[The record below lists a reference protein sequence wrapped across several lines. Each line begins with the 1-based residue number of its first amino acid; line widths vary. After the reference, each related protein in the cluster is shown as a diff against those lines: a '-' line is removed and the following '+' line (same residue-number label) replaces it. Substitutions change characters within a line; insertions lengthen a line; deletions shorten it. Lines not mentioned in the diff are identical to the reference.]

1 MKWNTRVTEI
11 FGCKYPIL
19 EGAYGGFGKWQFAA
33 AISEAGALGMI
44 TAGTSRT
51 PERLREDIKRCKD
64 ATDKSFAVN
73 LSFGPCPRIDEMFEV
88 CLEERVMI
96 ETAAYKPDAFAPRIK
111 EAGLKWIHK
120 SARVKDALHAE
131 ALGADAVIVVG
142 REGAGFKSPEQL
154 PTLIAT
160 TLATRQLKIPF
171 IAAGGIGDG
180 RGFLGALGM
189 GAKGIMMGT
198 AFMATQ
204 ECPISNRLKQAMIQ
218 ASPED
223 PKVRNRVLTSAD
235 PEAYAEVMKKKGTMP
250 EMEWLRELE
259 HVRPRAFPGNN
270 PGQPPSR
277 ASTSS
282 QGSLAVG
289 VIDSV
294 PTVKELIDS
303 IIRGAEEI
311 LDSWQFLKTR

>member
-1 MKWNTRVTEI
+1 MEWKTRVTEI

-19 EGAYGGFGKWQFAA
+19 EGAYGGFGKWQFAV
-33 AISEAGALGMI
+33 AISEAGGLGLI
-44 TAGTSRT
+44 TAGASRT
-51 PERLREDIKRCKD
+51 PERLREDIRKFRD
-64 ATDKSFAVN
+64 ATDKPFAVN

-142 REGAGFKSPEQL
+142 LEGAGFKSPEQL
-154 PTLIAT
+154 PTLINT

-171 IAAGGIGDG
+171 IAAGGIGDAH
-180 RGFLGALGM
+180 GFLGALGM
-189 GAKGIMMGT
+189 GAEGIMMAT
-198 AFMATQ
+198 AFMATK
-204 ECPISNRLKQAMIQ
+204 ECPLSIRIKDAMVK
-218 ASPED
+218 AD
-223 PKVRNRVLTSAD
+223 PQNPQVRNRVLSSAD
-235 PEAYAEVMKKKGTMP
+235 PEAYAAVMKKKGTMP

-259 HVRPRAFPGNN
+259 HVRPRAISESTPRRGVAS
-270 PGQPPSR
+270 PSN
-277 ASTSS
+277 

-294 PTVKELIDS
+294 PTVKELIDN
-303 IIRGAEEI
+303 IIREAEEV